1 MKKII
6 FVVLTLQMVLLSVL
20 LVTLEKRQSRQ
31 QLLYND
37 VTIMSI
43 DTDGAKGD
51 VATKIIDSA
60 NKLDLTI
67 AVYIHPDEKTQK
79 IVTNDV
85 SLGGRIP
92 INDVKLTK
100 PTDFISSQKTIESQQ
115 KGQFAL
121 FDQTLRL
128 DISLMKDNRNYQP
141 SSLYYLFTTNKK
153 TLDQFKTVLTK
164 EGMSVNEGKIDA
176 QAQMWLQ
183 HLSQQWDWVLLNLLV
198 SIALCVVLLHDG
210 FLQQRTRYLLSLQG
224 YAKGKIWWYGI
235 KRLRGPLLYSFLVAL
250 CFIVVWQFS
259 QSGSVFIDKVL
270 LIVSFTAVLILFSS
284 IVIIGLT
291 VLFDK
296 QALDSVKGKRPVK
309 RLFILY
315 LCLKIC
321 FLTLIAGLVHVY
333 VSNQAMLTSALEET
347 ADWKKMRGIYTPEQS
362 YVGQENRAISAKSGQ
377 KLKNCMKQC
386 NH

>member
-6 FVVLTLQMVLLSVL
+6 FVVLTLQMVLLSLL

-100 PTDFISSQKTIESQQ
+100 PTDFISSQKTIKSQQ

-153 TLDQFKTVLTK
+153 TLD
-164 EGMSVNEGKIDA
+164 
-176 QAQMWLQ
+176 
-183 HLSQQWDWVLLNLLV
+183 
-198 SIALCVVLLHDG
+198 
-210 FLQQRTRYLLSLQG
+210 
-224 YAKGKIWWYGI
+224 
-235 KRLRGPLLYSFLVAL
+235 
-250 CFIVVWQFS
+250 
-259 QSGSVFIDKVL
+259 
-270 LIVSFTAVLILFSS
+270 
-284 IVIIGLT
+284 
-291 VLFDK
+291 
-296 QALDSVKGKRPVK
+296 
-309 RLFILY
+309 
-315 LCLKIC
+315 
-321 FLTLIAGLVHVY
+321 
-333 VSNQAMLTSALEET
+333 
-347 ADWKKMRGIYTPEQS
+347 
-362 YVGQENRAISAKSGQ
+362 
-377 KLKNCMKQC
+377 
-386 NH
+386 